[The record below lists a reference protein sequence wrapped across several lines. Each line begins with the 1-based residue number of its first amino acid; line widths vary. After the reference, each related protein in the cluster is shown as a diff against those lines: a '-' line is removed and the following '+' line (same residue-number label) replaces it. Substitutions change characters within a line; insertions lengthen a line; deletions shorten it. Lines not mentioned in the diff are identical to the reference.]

1 MEKLDIR
8 GIELNLLIIFQAMMK
23 ELSVTGVAEALELS
37 QPNVS
42 YALKKL
48 RECFGDQ
55 LFIRSAQGMQP
66 TAKALALSEPIQRMI
81 DILRNEI
88 LPPSTFVPESSRRHF
103 VINTTD
109 IGEISFIP
117 PIIKHLRVCSPLLSL
132 ECICL
137 RAQDLVDA
145 LRTGKVDLAVGYYPE
160 ITVSTVYSQALMK
173 HPFVCLARQGH
184 PLTEHGLTLEN
195 YIAADHIGVVG
206 EGHSQRIID
215 ERIRKSGIERRIAFQ
230 TQNFMTVPFIVKETD
245 MIATVPKFL
254 AIQFA
259 EHLGLK
265 VLQPPF
271 EIEPISLKQYWTDRQ
286 RNDPGQI
293 WLRQTI
299 AEFFQNKDPTVDV
312 HFW

>member
-8 GIELNLLIIFQAMMK
+8 GLELHLLIVFQAMMS
-23 ELSVTGVAEALELS
+23 ELSVTAVAQSLELS

-66 TAKALALSEPIQRMI
+66 TAKALALSAPIERII
-81 DILRNEI
+81 DILRSEI
-88 LPPSTFVPESSRRHF
+88 LPPTTFTPGSSQRHF

-117 PIIKHLRVCSPLLSL
+117 RIIRHLRECSPLLSL
-132 ECICL
+132 ECVCL

-145 LRTGKVDLAVGYYPE
+145 LRTGKVDVAVGYYPE
-160 ITVSTVYSQALMK
+160 ITVSTVYSQSLMK
-173 HPFVCLARQGH
+173 HPFVCLARRGN
-184 PLTEHGLTLEN
+184 PLSEHSLTLES
-195 YIAADHIGVVG
+195 YIAADHIAVIG
-206 EGHSQRIID
+206 EGHSQRLID
-215 ERIRKSGIERRIAFQ
+215 ERIRKSGIQRRIAFQ

-254 AIQFA
+254 AIQFG
-259 EHLGLK
+259 EHLGLQ
-265 VLQPPF
+265 VFQPPF

-286 RNDPGQI
+286 RNDPGQM

-299 AEFFQNKDPTVDV
+299 AEFFQNKDPTADI